1 MMALTKS
8 PWPWK
13 RLVGLR
19 EERDHDQID
28 LSQHAANSVSDL
40 GRTATDVS
48 GAVGPEKVATTL
60 LVDFNVN
67 SLYVACCFGYIDVIL
82 IVRVGDDV
90 EDLGGE
96 LQRAAVGVLGLGSL
110 AGRLLQRRATPCQR
124 AKRKRKTDSY
134 VVWK

>member
-13 RLVGLR
+13 RLAGLR
-19 EERDHDQID
+19 EESDHDQID

-48 GAVGPEKVATTL
+48 GAVGPENVAVTL
-60 LVDFNVN
+60 LVDFNIDA
-67 SLYVACCFGYIDVIL
+67 LYVACCLGHVDMVPV
-82 IVRVGDDV
+82 VRVGGDV

-96 LQRAAVGVLGLGSL
+96 LQGVALCVLGLGSL
-110 AGRLLQRRATPCQR
+110 AGCLLQRRATPCQ
-124 AKRKRKTDSY
+124 
-134 VVWK
+134 